1 MADKRITE
9 LNPLSAGAVEAIAD
23 VLAVADVSAGE
34 TKKITPV
41 ALITG
46 AAGGLPPETIDGSV
60 IIDNSIEGVKLAEDS
75 ITTRELAPDACYT
88 ENYLN
93 KSVTQAKLADGAVGA
108 DQIIDG
114 SITGDKLS
122 PDAISDAAIAD
133 RSLDGVK
140 LKLNTLT
147 QDELGPDCV
156 GASELAD
163 NSVDTPAIVD
173 AALSTPK
180 YQNASVTDEKLAS
193 GIDGGKLSN
202 GSVGTNQLA
211 DGSVTSNKLAGDIP
225 LSKLPDAPQNTV
237 LAGSNGG
244 GAGPAAFR
252 PLASADLPVAT
263 TAANG
268 AVNVPP
274 AGGLGVDLAGGLS
287 IANTVA
293 PGTNPVVTY
302 DGNGLITA
310 GRALQ
315 PSDLPAPSGGELGA
329 VKAGAG
335 INIAADGTISQ
346 ALTGVSPGTYSKVT
360 VDNMGNVTAGAVLE
374 ASDIPTIGTDQI
386 SGTIGTAQLEDKSVT
401 RPKLANYAISFIQ
414 ETAPTVDGTVHIGC
428 MWFQESTASLYMW
441 NGNSWL
447 SVGIGRMS
455 AENLRY
461 CGIFDATTGNI
472 TGLTKYG
479 TEAGL
484 NIGDPIPA
492 ATDDLTGVYVVC
504 EVPGDATS
512 VTPGV
517 SYAAGNW
524 CLCNGE
530 TGGWVKIN
538 QTGGSGGG
546 GGGATRLNDLV
557 DVTITGGQEDDIL
570 QQNDSGMYVNV
581 RVLSAGTY

>member
-9 LNPLSAGAVEAIAD
+9 LNPLSAGAVESIAD
-23 VLAVADVSAGE
+23 VLAIADVSAGE

-41 ALITG
+41 ALIAG
-46 AAGGLPPETIDGSV
+46 AAGGLPPDTIDGSV
-60 IIDNSIEGVKLAEDS
+60 IIDNSIEGAKLAEDS
-75 ITTRELAPDACYT
+75 VTTRELAPDACYT

-93 KSVTQAKLADGAVGA
+93 KSVTQAKLADGAVGS

-133 RSLDGVK
+133 RSLDGIK

-163 NSVDTPAIVD
+163 NSVDTTAIVD

-211 DGSVTSNKLAGDIP
+211 DGSVTSDKLAGDIP

-244 GAGPAAFR
+244 GSGPATFR
-252 PLASADLPVAT
+252 SLASADLPAAT

-274 AGGLGVDLAGGLS
+274 AGGLSVDIGGGLS

-302 DGNGLITA
+302 DANGLITA

-346 ALTGVSPGTYSKVT
+346 ALTGVSAGTYSKVT
-360 VDNMGNVTAGAVLE
+360 VDNMGNVTTGGQLE
-374 ASDIPTIGTDQI
+374 SSDLPPIEIDQI
-386 SGTIGTAQLEDKSVT
+386 SGEISGGQLADGSVT
-401 RPKLANYAISFIQ
+401 RPKLANYATSYIQ
-414 ETAPTVDGTVHIGC
+414 EDQPPLNAQYIGC
-428 MWFQESTASLYMW
+428 QWLQESTARLSMW

-461 CGIFDATTGNI
+461 CGIFDASTGNI
-472 TGLTKYG
+472 TGVTKYG

-504 EVPGDATS
+504 EVPGDGTA

-538 QTGGSGGG
+538 QTGGSGG